1 MKKEILEQDYRFGV
15 IAELIWIKVAN
26 QKQKEVLD
34 EELNRLLE
42 RKRGKVA
49 RYVTWKT
56 KKGCRGGWRIPIC
69 IGGDS
74 YEVLDMEIKLER
86 LEKDFKDYPEIFR

>member
-1 MKKEILEQDYRFGV
+1 MKKEILEQSYRFGV
-15 IAELIWIKVAN
+15 TELIWIKVAN
-26 QKQKEVLD
+26 QKQEEVLD

-49 RYVTWKT
+49 RYVTRKT